1 MNKHHVTAETAAA
14 DPLWCRVRSCQ
25 YPAALVLK
33 VAVEVTYHR
42 GTVGEAEYWTE
53 RREDWAVCH
62 HHRKVA
68 GARVRGSRSVR
79 PSLALFCGCE
89 SALCDHTNPANPDG
103 EVAQSSEPWVFAC
116 RRIPTGLVTSDWIG
130 DVCDECARLAEA
142 RGFRASI
149 HRFAS
154 AAERAE
160 YAADAAAEAAAE
172 QAAYSET
179 VAAEIAEH
187 ERAEAEL
194 KAGHEARCVELLG
207 GEANAAAII
216 ARGRREPGPFP
227 RLRGDEG

>member
-1 MNKHHVTAETAAA
+1 MNTHHVNAETAAA
-14 DPLWCRVRSCQ
+14 DPVWCRVRSCQ

-53 RREDWAVCH
+53 RREDWAVCQ

-68 GARVRGSRSVR
+68 GSRVRGSRSVR
-79 PSLALFCGCE
+79 PSTALFCGCE

-103 EVAQSSEPWVFAC
+103 ESTAEGQPWVFFC

-149 HRFAS
+149 HRFTS

-160 YAADAAAEAAAE
+160 FAADAAEQAAAE

-179 VAAEIAEH
+179 VAAEIAEYD
-187 ERAEAEL
+187 RAEAEIG
-194 KAGHEARCVELLG
+194 AGYEARCVELLG
-207 GEANAAAII
+207 GAGNVASII
-216 ARGRREPGPFP
+216 DRSRREPGPFP